1 MCSGILFDLFRKII
15 LCRFMFKVSILK
27 CQLKNAEKILK
38 DKNVSKQNCNTRFA
52 YFISVSEYINLFGYI
67 QFGGLLITPVIGFV
81 FDKSRLTP
89 AKEAV
94 LTKAER
100 RLQRLR
106 ECIAPFLLTNVL
118 CLLFCVLS
126 MIEDIRFQVVIKYS
140 VMQIIGCY
148 SFILLSNNFD
158 NKITVRF
165 LTLFVM
171 VFV

>member
-1 MCSGILFDLFRKII
+1 
-15 LCRFMFKVSILK
+15 MFFLDISI
-27 CQLKNAEKILK
+27 QLKEKGFKKNNLIETNKCCHDAYSLAFSKFIL
-38 DKNVSKQNCNTRFA
+38 
-52 YFISVSEYINLFGYI
+52 VSEYINLFGYI
-67 QFGGLLITPVIGFV
+67 QFGGILVTPMIGFV
-81 FDKSRLTP
+81 FDKSRLSST
-89 AKEAV
+89 KQDL
-94 LTKAER
+94 LTTTER

-165 LTLFVM
+165 LTFFVM